1 MKASETMRNVIENSS
16 TKFKYQLLS
25 RMKNDCNYYLGFG
38 NRNEKSLWSESVGQH
53 ITDMK
58 ALLESFDRPNKPE
71 WLTIMDIWEY
81 EIKMTNKISIKEA
94 KLLIYLGDSKYL
106 DGIIKYENDNNIKSD
121 LFIIDEVVKKFFKQL
136 GITVY

>member
-1 MKASETMRNVIENSS
+1 MKASETILNVIENSS

-25 RMKNDCNYYLGFG
+25 RLKSDCNYYLGYG
-38 NRNEKSLWSESVGQH
+38 NRNDKNLWSGSAEQQIV
-53 ITDMK
+53 DMK

-94 KLLIYLGDSKYL
+94 KLLIYLGGSKYL
-106 DGIIKYENDNNIKSD
+106 DDLLKYENDNNIKSD
-121 LFIIDEVVKKFFKQL
+121 LFIIDEIVKDFFKQK